1 MLRVAMRRRVER
13 TPHSEHMNEIDQI
26 PATETTADV
35 LQANGRPK
43 VPIKPLIV
51 FAALALALTIVMCT
65 PLREYLGD
73 IKSIKVQ
80 LRSFGF
86 YAPLIFMACVFVLVT
101 IGVPRLLFCPIGG
114 FAFGFFEGLL
124 WTQIATMAG
133 YYTEFLFV
141 RWGGREYVLHHWT
154 RLGRL
159 QRIFDLPAIPAVIIV
174 RQLPI
179 SGLITNLILGLAPIR
194 HVDFLVG
201 TAVGILPEAIPFTLV
216 ASGAVKV
223 GGGEHIGYVVGATAL
238 LIAVWIGLWYVS
250 GHSRYFAKLRRRLR
264 EVETE

>member
-1 MLRVAMRRRVER
+1 M
-13 TPHSEHMNEIDQI
+13 SDIDKI
-26 PATETTADV
+26 PATETTVDTA
-35 LQANGRPK
+35 QAPVGHQ
-43 VPIKPLIV
+43 VPVKPLIV
-51 FAALALALTIVMCT
+51 FAALSLALVIVMCT
-65 PLREYLGD
+65 PLKEYLAD
-73 IKSIKVQ
+73 IKTIKIQ

-86 YAPLIFMACVFVLVT
+86 YAPLVFMACVFVLITV
-101 IGVPRLLFCPIGG
+101 GVPRLLFCPIGG

-124 WTQIATMAG
+124 WTQLATLAG
-133 YYTEFLFV
+133 YYATFLFV

-154 RLGRL
+154 KLGRF
-159 QRIFDLPAIPAVIIV
+159 QKIFDLPAIPAVMIV

-216 ASGAVKV
+216 ASGAVKL
-223 GGGEHIGYVVGATAL
+223 GGGEHIGYIVGAAAL
-238 LIAVWIGLWYVS
+238 LIAVWIGLWYAA
-250 GHSRYFAKLRRRLR
+250 GHSRYFAKMRRRLR

>member
-1 MLRVAMRRRVER
+1 MVPGPER
-13 TPHSEHMNEIDQI
+13 SGRPGGGIAGMNEIDQI
-26 PATETTADV
+26 PAGETTADMV
-35 LQANGRPK
+35 QVNVGHK

-65 PLREYLGD
+65 PLRQYLAD
-73 IKSIKVQ
+73 LKNIKAQ

-86 YAPLIFMACVFVLVT
+86 YAPVIFMACVYVLVA

-114 FAFGFFEGLL
+114 FAFGFVEGLL
-124 WTQIATMAG
+124 WTQLATMAG
-133 YYTEFLFV
+133 YYTTFLFV

-154 RLGRL
+154 KLGRL
-159 QRIFDLPAIPAVIIV
+159 QKIFDLPAIPAVIIC

-179 SGLITNLILGLAPIR
+179 SGLITNLVLGLAPIR

-216 ASGAVKV
+216 ASGAVKL
-223 GGGEHIGYVVGATAL
+223 GGGEHIGYVIGAAAL
-238 LIAVWIGLWYVS
+238 LIAVWIGLWYAA
-250 GHSRYFAKLRRRLR
+250 GHSRYFARLRRRLR
-264 EVETE
+264 DVETE